1 MVCAEDLDG
10 LNDIY
15 KDLAEEI
22 GIENTLKVFDMFK
35 GTQVSFPAKM
45 YSKEYLHNKII
56 NEFNG
61 KNIKELAKKYG
72 YSERTIRRIIRNM
85 N

>member
-1 MVCAEDLDG
+1 MACAEDLDG

-15 KDLAEEI
+15 KELAEEI
-22 GIENTLKVFDMFK
+22 GIENTWKVYNIFK
-35 GTQVSFPAKM
+35 GTQISFPVSM
-45 YSKEYLHNKII
+45 YSSDYLHNKII